1 MDRLLFGTAGSPI
14 SSRVRTRAA
23 GLDRLVELGLDGMEL
38 EFVRGVRMAEDPEA
52 VREQAQRLGLTLTA
66 HGPYYI
72 NLFSLDPAKT
82 SASVERVLATA
93 RTAHTCGAFSCTFHA
108 AFYQGRPAD
117 VVYAAVRDRLK
128 GIVRVLQDEG
138 NPIWVR
144 PETTGKP
151 SQFAGL
157 EELLSLSAE
166 IEQVR
171 PTIDWSHL
179 HARSGGK
186 VNTSEEF
193 RTVLDRVEDVLGK
206 EGLQDMHMH
215 VAGIEYT
222 DKGERRHLD
231 LVDSDLCWR
240 ELLSVMKEY
249 NVTGMLICESPSIE
263 GDALKLRDAFRT
275 L

>member
-14 SSRVRTRAA
+14 SSGERTRSA
-23 GLDRLVELGLDGMEL
+23 GLDQLIELGLDGMEL
-38 EFVRGVRMAEDPEA
+38 EFVRGVRMAEDPVA
-52 VREQAQRLGLTLTA
+52 VREKAQRLGLILTA

-72 NLFSLDPAKT
+72 NLFSKEPDKT
-82 SASVERVLATA
+82 RASVERVLATA
-93 RTAHTCGAFSCTFHA
+93 RTANACGAFSCTFHA
-108 AFYQGRPAD
+108 AFYQGRPPET
-117 VVYAAVRDRLK
+117 VYAAVRDRLK
-128 GIVRVLQDEG
+128 SIVRVLQDEG

-157 EELLSLSAE
+157 EELLALSAE

-193 RTVLDRVEDVLGK
+193 RVVLDRVEDVLGK

-222 DKGERRHLD
+222 DKGERRHVD
-231 LVDSDLCWR
+231 LADSDLCWH

-249 NVTGMLICESPSIE
+249 GVTGMLICESPSIE
-263 GDALKLRDAFRT
+263 GDAQKLRDAYKVI
-275 L
+275 